1 MHFYYC
7 FLIVA
12 LFATDN
18 YFLIFNLIIVLSID
32 VYYFIIVLA
41 NIYLY
46 VKFQQEKAPVQIIL
60 EVSVQQVT
68 MIIVFQLFAIF

>member
-32 VYYFIIVLA
+32 VYYSIIVLA

-46 VKFQQEKAPVQIIL
+46 VKFQQEKAPVQIVL
-60 EVSVQQVT
+60 EVSVQQVM
-68 MIIVFQLFAIF
+68 MIIVFKLFAIF